1 MAQVTG
7 VIATKKALDI
17 KVILGFLA
25 IYFVWG
31 STFLAIRVAVET
43 FPPLLLVGFR
53 CFGAGLILYAWVRFK
68 KGEKLSWRHWRNA
81 AVGGFFFF
89 VVCQGYLA
97 WAEKVVPSGI
107 AAVVLA
113 LIPLWVVVLEWLRPG
128 GQFPGKMV
136 IVGIVIGFAGL
147 VVLVGPGLINS
158 GASVNTV
165 ATLFLAVAALGWAF
179 GTLYSRYR
187 TTDASSTAMSA
198 MQMITAGGTLL
209 VVGLFTGQWSEIIG
223 KPVQGEVIWSLLYL
237 IIVGSVITFSA
248 YVWLLRVVSPT
259 QVATYAYVNP
269 IVALLLG
276 AGFAGEV
283 LTFQDLIGSLVIVVG
298 VVLIITFQRRR
309 NQPPAADPVE

>member
-1 MAQVTG
+1 MGQVTQAVG
-7 VIATKKALDI
+7 TKKVFDI
-17 KVILGFLA
+17 KVVLAFLA

-43 FPPLLLVGFR
+43 FPPFLLVGFR
-53 CFGAGLILYAWVRFK
+53 CFGAGLLLYAWVRFK
-68 KGEKLSWRHWRNA
+68 TGERLAWRHWRNA
-81 AVGGFFFF
+81 AVGGFCFF

-113 LIPLWVVVLEWLRPG
+113 LIPLWVVVLDWLRPG

-136 IVGIVIGFAGL
+136 ITGIMIGFAGL
-147 VVLVGPGLINS
+147 VLLVGPGLVSS
-158 GASVNTV
+158 GASVNTL

-187 TTDASSTAMSA
+187 ATDASSTAMSA
-198 MQMITAGGTLL
+198 MQLLTSGGMLM
-209 VVGLFTGQWSEIIG
+209 VISLFTGQWGEIIG

-237 IIVGSVITFSA
+237 ILIGSVITFSA

-269 IVALLLG
+269 VVALLLG

-283 LTFQDLIGSLVIVVG
+283 LTFQDLIGSLVIVAG

-309 NQPPAADPVE
+309 NQPSEEVPLE